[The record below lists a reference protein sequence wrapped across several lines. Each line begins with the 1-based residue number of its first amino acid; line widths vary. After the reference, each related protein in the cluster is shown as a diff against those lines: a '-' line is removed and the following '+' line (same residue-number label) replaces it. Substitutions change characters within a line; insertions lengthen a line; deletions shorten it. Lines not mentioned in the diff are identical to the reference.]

1 MQNLLKIRKE
11 NSQKKS
17 LYLLVILLLCSV
29 STFSQKIKID
39 VKTPFQ
45 EKKNI
50 SHIKQAVLEFID
62 RSNLFE
68 NIEFGE
74 DYSLWLLNYER
85 NIKNGD
91 VFVELDV
98 ELRTPAMITRGNL
111 IQKKHIS
118 EKISRDEI
126 SSSKTDKVSEVIRS
140 KIEQF
145 SSYEKF
151 ANQAAT
157 QAVLTSLDLS
167 FPIGPIIR
175 SIVSKAESETDTEI
189 SDDKVTEAIIVSN
202 EVLIVLASMIP
213 NLEGKIVLPPTNTQ
227 RTNKHSG
234 RYEKS
239 DDKYSGE
246 TRNEQKISEEGNP
259 KAVGYQK
266 LAWMSYQKGDI
277 EKAIELNEKAL
288 QIEKTN
294 GDIKADLGLFYLI
307 KGNENKA
314 MEMYVESVIDFK
326 QKGNSK
332 KALEEAIKKIDEEVS
347 KNKNFNNWELIRDYL
362 QKELNNLE
370 ETSSSNKE

>member
-1 MQNLLKIRKE
+1 M
-11 NSQKKS
+11 
-17 LYLLVILLLCSV
+17 VILLLCSV
-29 STFSQKIKID
+29 STFSQKIKMD

-50 SHIKQAVLEFID
+50 SHIKQAVLEFIN

-85 NIKNGD
+85 NIKQKD

-126 SSSKTDKVSEVIRS
+126 SSLKTDEVSKVIRS

-145 SSYEKF
+145 SSYENV
-151 ANQAAT
+151 ANQMAI
-157 QAVLTSLDLS
+157 QSVLTSLDLS

-175 SIVSKAESETDTEI
+175 NIVSKTESETETKI
-189 SDDKVTEAIIVSN
+189 SDDKITEAIIVSN

-213 NLEGKIVLPPTNTQ
+213 ELKGRIVLSPTNTQ
-227 RTNKHSG
+227 RTNTHND

-246 TRNEQKISEEGNP
+246 TRNEQEISEEGNP

-266 LAWMSYQKGDI
+266 LAWMSYRKGDI

-294 GDIKADLGLFYLI
+294 GDIKVDLGLCYLI

-314 MEMYVESVIDFK
+314 MEIYIEAVIDFK
-326 QKGNSK
+326 RKRNSK
-332 KALEEAIKKIDEEVS
+332 KALKEAIKKIDEEVS
-347 KNKNFNNWELIRDYL
+347 KIKTLIIG
-362 QKELNNLE
+362 N
-370 ETSSSNKE
+370 